1 MFRLLYV
8 ELYNATNTQ
17 RGYFCVILTVLAMFT
32 GQKQRCAGSIFSG
45 MYSNDWRDQ
54 YHIVGFSK
62 KQACYV
68 SFYPLFYRPAT
79 PVAAV
84 LLPPLLFFDLL
95 WLSDVGLFN
104 SATQF

>member
-62 KQACYV
+62 NKHV
-68 SFYPLFYRPAT
+68 M
-79 PVAAV
+79 
-84 LLPPLLFFDLL
+84 
-95 WLSDVGLFN
+95 
-104 SATQF
+104 